1 MTDKP
6 LSILL
11 VDDDEDTRNVFQ
23 LVMDHYHYHL
33 AIAEDAETALAY
45 LRDHQ
50 PDVVV
55 MDIFLPGIDGYQ
67 ALHQIRKNVLAP
79 KCSVIATTAFYTHDT
94 PKEIQAWGFSG
105 YLPKP
110 LNAMELVPYLQ
121 QVVEA
126 DRNRQVSE

>member
-6 LSILL
+6 LSVLL

-33 AIAEDAETALAY
+33 AVAEDAETALAY
-45 LRDHQ
+45 LHDHQ
-50 PDVVV
+50 PDIIV

-79 KCSVIATTAFYTHDT
+79 NCSVIATTAFYTHET
-94 PKEIQAWGFSG
+94 QKEVQAWGFSG

-110 LNAMELVPYLQ
+110 LKATELVPYLQ

-126 DRNRQVSE
+126 NQSH